1 MNIRKDSGPLKWILI
16 GISVLFLFVMLIL
29 PLSYVMYTAFS
40 KGIKVFLA
48 AVTDKYALHSIKLTI
63 EVSLIAVVCNTF
75 FGIFASWLITKFQF
89 KGKKI
94 ISTLIDLPLTVSPI
108 IAGLIY
114 VLTFGRQSF
123 IYPYLKAMGVRII
136 FAVPGIVLAT
146 IFVTFP
152 FISRELIPVLTS
164 QGTDEEEAAA
174 LMGANGWTIF
184 WKVTFPHIKWP
195 LLYGIVLCTARA
207 MGEFGAVSVL
217 SGHLRG
223 RTNTMPLYI
232 ELLYQGYD
240 FTGAFAVSA
249 ILVLM
254 AVIILVLRS
263 VLEYKGQQAAKSEKE
278 TAGRIETHY
287 NRKAEQIMAELQQ
300 DTEKY
305 VELRN
310 INKTYGTFK
319 ASNNINLG
327 IEKGKL
333 IALLGPSGSG
343 KTTILR
349 MIAGLETADSG
360 DIIIDGKV
368 VNDVPAS
375 KRGIG
380 FVFQNYA
387 LFRYMTVYDNIA
399 FGLKVNKWKK
409 SDIKKRVDELIELV
423 GLSGMAKRYPSQLS
437 GGQRQRVAFARALA
451 PNPELLLLDEPFAAI
466 DAKVR
471 QELRSWL
478 RDMITKVGITSIFV
492 THDQDEAIEVADE
505 IIVTNKGHIEQI
517 GTPRQIYREPETA
530 FMAEFMGHPVHVD
543 RINKIKGFNQLDD
556 SVKAVL
562 RPENVNITRLDEKV
576 DSAASVEKGV
586 VVGKLFMGK
595 EVEITV
601 NVNGIEVVGTRNV
614 EEAPIKKGEEV
625 NVFIHRAFT
634 YGADGI
640 VNIVENANKFEDWMV
655 I

>member
-207 MGEFGAVSVL
+207 IGAVSVL

-263 VLEYKGQQAAKSEKE
+263 VLEYKGQQAAKAEKE
-278 TAGRIETHY
+278 
-287 NRKAEQIMAELQQ
+287 K
-300 DTEKY
+300 
-305 VELRN
+305 
-310 INKTYGTFK
+310 
-319 ASNNINLG
+319 
-327 IEKGKL
+327 
-333 IALLGPSGSG
+333 
-343 KTTILR
+343 
-349 MIAGLETADSG
+349 
-360 DIIIDGKV
+360 
-368 VNDVPAS
+368 
-375 KRGIG
+375 
-380 FVFQNYA
+380 
-387 LFRYMTVYDNIA
+387 
-399 FGLKVNKWKK
+399 
-409 SDIKKRVDELIELV
+409 
-423 GLSGMAKRYPSQLS
+423 
-437 GGQRQRVAFARALA
+437 
-451 PNPELLLLDEPFAAI
+451 
-466 DAKVR
+466 
-471 QELRSWL
+471 QE
-478 RDMITKVGITSIFV
+478 G
-492 THDQDEAIEVADE
+492 
-505 IIVTNKGHIEQI
+505 
-517 GTPRQIYREPETA
+517 
-530 FMAEFMGHPVHVD
+530 
-543 RINKIKGFNQLDD
+543 
-556 SVKAVL
+556 
-562 RPENVNITRLDEKV
+562 
-576 DSAASVEKGV
+576 
-586 VVGKLFMGK
+586 
-595 EVEITV
+595 
-601 NVNGIEVVGTRNV
+601 
-614 EEAPIKKGEEV
+614 
-625 NVFIHRAFT
+625 
-634 YGADGI
+634 
-640 VNIVENANKFEDWMV
+640 
-655 I
+655 